1 MKFNLVVEIDDA
13 CIDEYIRETN
23 MPEKA
28 VIGLLGNSC
37 YLGLDCIQAIILR
50 QFDIDGVHTYVEKS
64 E

>member
-1 MKFNLVVEIDDA
+1 MKFNLVVDIDDA

-23 MPEKA
+23 IPLA
-28 VIGLLGNSC
+28 GVRGLLGNSC

-50 QFDIDGVHTYVEKS
+50 QFDIDGVDTYVEKA